1 MNTPPV
7 PNEINDFD
15 ALATLQR
22 WFQAVV
28 CHPGGVEAG
37 LRSEP
42 ALSSLDVQ
50 PETLAA
56 WILPSRQL
64 SSQQRLAIYANAYFA
79 RLLECMRAV
88 FPMLAVAAGDE
99 AFTELALG
107 YLLAYPSRSYTLCKL
122 GGSFPR
128 YLAESRPA
136 RDEALG
142 STPDWADLLID
153 LAELEWTINEVFDG
167 PGSEQTAPLDPHDL
181 ANLGPRSD
189 QVQVVTCPSLR
200 LMTARFP
207 LHGYYTR
214 LKAAELS
221 ADDDAPD
228 DVSPPA
234 AGVSHLALL
243 RREFVVW
250 RYPLTAAQHALLA
263 ELQNGAELGP
273 ALATATELL
282 PAALDQEALQTVLA
296 GWFRGWTA
304 AGFFK
309 AVMG

>member
-1 MNTPPV
+1 MSSV
-7 PNEINDFD
+7 PNEIADTD

-28 CHPGGVEAG
+28 CHPDGVAAG

-42 ALSSLDVQ
+42 AVSSFDVQ

-56 WILPSRQL
+56 WILPSRKL
-64 SSQQRLAIYANAYFA
+64 SSQQRLAIYANAYFT
-79 RLLECMRAV
+79 RLLECIRAV
-88 FPMLAVAAGDE
+88 FPMLAVAAGDD

-107 YLLAYPSRSYTLCKL
+107 YLLAYPSRSYTLNRL

-153 LAELEWTINEVFDG
+153 LAELEWAINEVFDG
-167 PGSEQTAPLDPHDL
+167 PGSEQTALLDPHDL
-181 ANLGPRSD
+181 TKLGPRSD
-189 QVQVVTCPSLR
+189 LVRVVTCPSLR
-200 LMTARFP
+200 LMVSRFP

-214 LKAAELS
+214 LKAAELAANDS
-221 ADDDAPD
+221 APTDG
-228 DVSPPA
+228 VSPPA
-234 AGVSHLALL
+234 PGVSHLALL
-243 RREFVVW
+243 RRNFVVW

-263 ELQNGAELGP
+263 ELQNGVELGP
-273 ALATATELL
+273 ALVAATALL
-282 PAALDQEALQTVLA
+282 PAALDQETLQTVLA
-296 GWFRGWTA
+296 AWFRGWTV
-304 AGFFK
+304 AGFFT
-309 AVMG
+309 AVAD